1 MQYRKGRRLPFWQSG
16 IVLLCAVLLCSCGVI
31 TFPSNKAPGE
41 EKTSESESEAPQKEK
56 SAAEYLEALQLRL
69 DTDTPLVIATT
80 DAAFLRGGEDG
91 DCDLLRAQRY
101 AMIQQ
106 KLGVQLLIAEYD
118 VQTLYQS
125 MYNAVLSGSENYI
138 CDLLMLPRTEY
149 GLFAA
154 AGLLDDL
161 RSVPSLSLDAPYF
174 DSDQSAT
181 TASGRAIYGAYGAAS
196 DPLDRSYAVFC
207 NNALLPAGTVLPDF
221 EAEGYSVEDL
231 LASAQA
237 AGQGISVPAELFS
250 HQGLCKLF
258 FGETSL
264 LKTGYYQK
272 IEYAPDYDAL
282 QALSERVNALER
294 GMQCGSREAFLRGE
308 CAVYIDT
315 LQFCDTLRD
324 SAVEYWRSP
333 LPCGGAYTEAPVFC
347 IPRRVQNAE
356 NSGQLLTVCMA
367 AFSGM
372 RAQYIAG
379 ALEYTLHSADSYRAL
394 TKIVEQQSPSASL
407 NLVSG
412 ISSLSEVLYRHTQY
426 AVQYG
431 RDVKSFAAK
440 TEETV
445 RAELAEAF
453 EDAATPAP
461 GALGSG

>member
-1 MQYRKGRRLPFWQSG
+1 MRNRKGRRLPFWQSG

-207 NNALLPAGTVLPDF
+207 NNALLPQGTALPNF
-221 EAEGYSVEDL
+221 EAEGYSAEEL

-237 AGQGISVPAELFS
+237 AGQGIFVPAGLFS

-282 QALSERVNALER
+282 QALSERVNTLER
-294 GMQCGSREAFLRGE
+294 GMQRGSRE
-308 CAVYIDT
+308 
-315 LQFCDTLRD
+315 FCDTLRD
-324 SAVEYWRSP
+324 SAVEYSLLP

-394 TKIVEQQSPSASL
+394 TTIVEQQSPSASL
-407 NLVSG
+407 TLVSG

-461 GALGSG
+461 GA